1 MRGGTGERNHKA
13 AAESRKLV
21 ELDAE
26 ECFELLAPGGVGR
39 VAFSDLVGPAVVPVN
54 YILDDRA
61 LVFRTAIGGWLDQA
75 LTTSIAGADVRIA
88 FQVDDFDH
96 ASRTGWSVLA
106 RGGAHHVP
114 AEEAGGLGVDTWAGD
129 DRQSYIR
136 LTPSEISGRRVQP

>member
-1 MRGGTGERNHKA
+1 MA

-21 ELDAE
+21 ELDTE

-39 VAFSDLVGPAVVPVN
+39 VAFSDFVGPAVVPVN
-54 YILDDRA
+54 YVLDGRA

-88 FQVDDFDH
+88 FQVDDFDP
-96 ASRTGWSVLA
+96 AARTGWSVLV
-106 RGGAHHVP
+106 RGGAHHVSVG
-114 AEEAGGLGVDTWAGD
+114 ETSGLLVDSWAGE

-136 LTPSEISGRRVQP
+136 LTPSEISGRRVRA